1 MAAATCPWCNAPRI
15 AEPSCPRCGANYAK
29 AEQIKKEGKAAGT
42 IEARLPK
49 EVIAQLAADTLLAS
63 KDSLEGLPQVEDRE
77 LEWWFALAAIP
88 AALLL
93 GVLFHLMLPGM
104 QRIFVGMPVHE
115 LGHATSAW
123 FCGHWAIPTLW
134 KTPMGEERGFVT
146 PLLLLGALGWAIW
159 KAWSTEQPLLA
170 ALVAFLVL
178 VQGYCTL
185 VLKPMGAL
193 ALIIWGGDGT
203 GMILATALMAS
214 FFFGRGT
221 QLYRGSLRWGFLAI
235 GAGAFADMFG
245 TWWAARSD
253 FAKVPF
259 GEMEGV
265 GLSDATRLV
274 DEFGWTTEGMI
285 RRYVAT
291 GLVCL
296 AVLALVYAWGVHR
309 AWREKQKA

>member
-1 MAAATCPWCNAPRI
+1 MAAATCPWCDTPRV

-29 AEQIKKEGKAAGT
+29 AEQIKVQGRAA
-42 IEARLPK
+42 A
-49 EVIAQLAADTLLAS
+49 AQQTRIS
-63 KDSLEGLPQVEDRE
+63 EIVHTGDSLAGLPEVEDRE
-77 LEWWFALAAIP
+77 LEWWFAVAAIP

-104 QRIFVGMPVHE
+104 QRIFLGMPVHE
-115 LGHATSAW
+115 FGHAASAW

-134 KTPMGEERGFVT
+134 KTPMAEARGVVM
-146 PLLLLGALGWAIW
+146 PVLLLAGLGWCAW
-159 KAWSTEQPLLA
+159 KAWTTQQPLLA
-170 ALVAFLVL
+170 GLAAFLVL
-178 VQGYCTL
+178 VQAYCTL
-185 VLKPMGAL
+185 VIKPMTAL
-193 ALIIWGGDGT
+193 SLIVWGGDGT
-203 GMILATALMAS
+203 GMILAAALMAS

-245 TWWAARSD
+245 TWWAARAD
-253 FAKVPF
+253 FGKIPF

-274 DEFGWTTEGMI
+274 DEFNWTTEGMI
-285 RRYVAT
+285 RRYVLT
-291 GLVCL
+291 GVACLV
-296 AVLALVYAWGVHR
+296 ALALVYAWGVHR